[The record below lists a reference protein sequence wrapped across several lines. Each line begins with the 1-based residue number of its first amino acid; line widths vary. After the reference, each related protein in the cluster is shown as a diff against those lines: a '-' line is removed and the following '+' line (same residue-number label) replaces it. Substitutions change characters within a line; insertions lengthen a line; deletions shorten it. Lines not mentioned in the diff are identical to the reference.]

1 MTKMLQ
7 ATIPCIQCRQPFRVN
22 FQNVVDAKQDPQA
35 KMRLL
40 TGQFNLAQ
48 CPNCG
53 APNTMLTPLV
63 YHDPA
68 KELLITYVPM
78 ELNLAKEAQEKAIGD
93 MVKEVTSELPQGA
106 FKAYL
111 LQPRQALTLQG
122 LIDQVLQADGV
133 TPEMMEEQRSRV
145 RLIESMLEA
154 ADDELETIVRENDA
168 QIDSQFMQTMSL
180 LAQRMLQ
187 EGRQALAER
196 LVMVQNHIVEL
207 SSFGQQLVERARV
220 QEEVIQQV
228 ADEVNALG
236 EDADRPDFLNLAI
249 RYGDD
254 EARLQA
260 LVGLVRPVFDYQ
272 FFQDM
277 QVHIGQAAAAERPQ
291 LETLREKLLE
301 LTALADQQTR
311 AALQD
316 AATLLQA
323 VINSPNPQEVIEA
336 NLPMIDV
343 TFMQVLS
350 ANIQE
355 AERRGDSRTG
365 DRLKTIYN
373 QIVAMLQASMPP
385 ELQFINDV
393 LSAQS
398 PEEAKA
404 LIAERVRDFDGNLL
418 DAIDAIEGQ
427 IAEQNDP
434 ALSERL
440 NLLREQAT
448 QALG

>member
-1 MTKMLQ
+1 MPKMLQ

-40 TGQFNLAQ
+40 TGQLNMAQ

-63 YHDPA
+63 YHDPTR
-68 KELLITYVPM
+68 ELLITYVPM
-78 ELNLAKEAQEKAIGD
+78 ELNLAKEAQEKAIGEL
-93 MVKEVTSELPQGA
+93 VKSVTSDLPQGA

-111 LQPRQALTLQG
+111 LQPRQALTMQG
-122 LIDQVLQADGV
+122 LIDQILQADGV
-133 TPEMMEEQRSRV
+133 TPEMMEAQRSRV

-154 ADDELETIVRENDA
+154 SDEELESIVTQNDA
-168 QIDSQFMQTMSL
+168 QIDSQFMQTMTL

-187 EGRQALAER
+187 EGRQGLAER
-196 LVMVQNHIVEL
+196 LVQVQNHIVEL
-207 SSFGQQLVERARV
+207 SSFGKELVERARV

-228 ADEVNALG
+228 ADDVNALG
-236 EDADRPDFLNLAI
+236 EDADRPEFMNLAI
-249 RYGDD
+249 QYADD
-254 EARLQA
+254 DARLQA
-260 LVGLVRPVFDYQ
+260 LVGLARPVFDYQ
-272 FFQDM
+272 FFQEL
-277 QVHIGQAAAAERPQ
+277 QGRIGQAAAAERPQ

-323 VINSPNPQEVIEA
+323 IINSPNPQEVIEA
-336 NLPMIDV
+336 NLPLIDV

-355 AERRGDSRTG
+355 AERRGDARTG
-365 DRLKTIYN
+365 ERLRGVYN
-373 QIVAMLQASMPP
+373 QIVATLQANMPP
-385 ELQFINDV
+385 ELQFINEV
-393 LSAQS
+393 LSVQS
-398 PEEAKA
+398 PEEARA
-404 LIAERVRDFDGNLL
+404 LIAQRVHEFDGNLL
-418 DAIDAIEGQ
+418 EAIDAVEDQ
-427 IAEQNDP
+427 IVEQNDP
-434 ALSERL
+434 MLTERL
-440 NLLREQAT
+440 NLLREEAA